1 MDKRI
6 LTHLVLLT
14 LIISCSKG
22 KPHHTPHPDQGAV
35 VVTADWSGKSSE
47 ADIPLKYVLRIAD
60 VKQEVSGE
68 KNAFK
73 QLLDPG
79 QYSLAVYNTPEHI
92 AVAGN
97 VASMEKSSA
106 GDIDPSPGYLFAS
119 VQEISVLADDS
130 LRVTVPMKQL
140 VRRLDLE
147 LTAAEGDYGRVQ
159 SATATLSGVASAVN
173 IETGERS
180 GAATVTETFTQDGQT
195 FSLSF
200 RLLGI
205 VPNESQTLV
214 VDITY
219 AGGETQR
226 IESGLSDAMK
236 GFNDEIKPMKLTGS
250 LHLPLE
256 LGSSAAIGDW
266 VGGKEDNAL
275 ANEVKRYKADDLKIG
290 DYFYSDG
297 TWSDGGL
304 RKIYSDGRREIA
316 APKPGPDRSGGK
328 VVIGIVFQTD
338 PYRIGRAEKEALS
351 GKAHGLVMAL
361 RTPTSIAPVAW
372 WKYRLDEQDEGLT
385 KCLTKKLRYE
395 DISGYGNCK
404 HIRSN
409 RGSLDDYPAFKS
421 AEEYGVQ
428 APATTTGW
436 FLPSSGQWWDI
447 LQNLGSC
454 HALAQSDQQ
463 NSSATE
469 DPDAAGFVW
478 GNTGNVAAA
487 LNGWMSEIAAEG
499 KSTFDGSMWFWS
511 SSEYSK
517 DLSLCWNI
525 NTYGWLKSRYT
536 SKKFWGHVRPILAF

>member
-35 VVTADWSGKSSE
+35 LVTADWSGKSSE
-47 ADIPLKYVLRIAD
+47 ADIPQKYVLRIAD

-106 GDIDPSPGYLFAS
+106 GDIDPMPGYLFAS
-119 VQEISVLADDS
+119 LQEITVLADDS
-130 LRVTVPMKQL
+130 LRVTAPMKQL

-147 LTAAEGDYGRVQ
+147 LTATEGDYGRVQ
-159 SATATLSGVASAVN
+159 SAAATLSGVASAVN

-180 GAATVTETFTQDGQT
+180 GAATVTKTFTQDGQT

-205 VPNESQTLV
+205 VPNESQTLA

-219 AGGETQR
+219 ADGETQR

-236 GFNDEIKPMKLTGS
+236 RFNDEAKPMKLTGS

-256 LGSSAAIGDW
+256 LGSSAAIGAW
-266 VGGKEDNAL
+266 NGGNSETVFSDK
-275 ANEVKRYKADDLKIG
+275 VKCYKADDLKIG

-316 APKPGPDRSGGK
+316 DPKPGPDRSGGK

-338 PYRIGRAEKEALS
+338 PYRIGLAEKEAL
-351 GKAHGLVMAL
+351 GGEAHGLVMAL
-361 RTPTSIAPVAW
+361 RNTSVTSSVQWAANFN
-372 WKYRLDEQDEGLT
+372 YLDEGLT
-385 KCLTKKLRYE
+385 KILTQKQLYE
-395 DISGYGNCK
+395 DISGYANNK
-404 HIRSN
+404 HILSN
-409 RGSLDDYPAFKS
+409 RGSFDNYPAFKAS
-421 AEEYGVQ
+421 KEYPAP

-436 FLPSSGQWWDI
+436 FLPSSGQ
-447 LQNLGSC
+447 
-454 HALAQSDQQ
+454 
-463 NSSATE
+463 
-469 DPDAAGFVW
+469 
-478 GNTGNVAAA
+478 
-487 LNGWMSEIAAEG
+487 
-499 KSTFDGSMWFWS
+499 
-511 SSEYSK
+511 
-517 DLSLCWNI
+517 
-525 NTYGWLKSRYT
+525 
-536 SKKFWGHVRPILAF
+536 

>member
-47 ADIPLKYVLRIAD
+47 ADIPQKYVMRIAD

-68 KNAFK
+68 KNTFK

-79 QYSLAVYNTPEHI
+79 QYSLVVYNTPEHI

-97 VASMEKSSA
+97 VASMEKTSA
-106 GDIDPSPGYLFAS
+106 GDIDPAPSYLFAS
-119 VQEISVLADDS
+119 LQEITVLADDS
-130 LRVTVPMKQL
+130 LRVTAPMKQL

-147 LTAAEGDYGRVQ
+147 LTATEGDYGRVQ
-159 SATATLSGVASAVN
+159 SATATLSGVASAVD

-205 VPNESQTLV
+205 VPNESQTLA

-236 GFNDEIKPMKLTGS
+236 GFNDEVKPMKLTGS
-250 LHLPLE
+250 LHLPIE
-256 LGSSAAIGDW
+256 LGSSAAIGAW
-266 VGGKEDNAL
+266 NGGKSETVFSDK
-275 ANEVKRYKADDLKIG
+275 VKCYKADDLKIG

-316 APKPGPDRSGGK
+316 DPKPGPDRSGGK

-338 PYRIGRAEKEALS
+338 PYRIGRAEKEAL
-351 GKAHGLVMAL
+351 GGEAHGLVMAL
-361 RTPTSIAPVAW
+361 RNTSVTSSVQWAANFN
-372 WKYRLDEQDEGLT
+372 YLDEGLT
-385 KCLTKKLRYE
+385 KILTQKQLYE

-469 DPDAAGFVW
+469 DPDAAGLVW

-487 LNGWMSEIAAEG
+487 LNGWMSEITAEG
-499 KSTFDGSMWFWS
+499 KSTFDGSMIFWS
-511 SSEYSK
+511 SSEYSEGF
-517 DLSLCWNI
+517 SQCWNI
-525 NTYGWLKSRYT
+525 NTYGWLKSSHA

>member
-22 KPHHTPHPDQGAV
+22 KPHQTPHPDQGAV

-47 ADIPLKYVLRIAD
+47 ADIPQKYVLRIAD

-106 GDIDPSPGYLFAS
+106 GDIDPSPSYLFAS
-119 VQEISVLADDS
+119 VQEITVLADDS
-130 LRVTVPMKQL
+130 LRVTAPMKQL

-147 LTAAEGDYGRVQ
+147 LTATEGDYGRVQ

-180 GAATVTETFTQDGQT
+180 GAATVTETFTQVGQT

-226 IESGLSDAMK
+226 IDSGLGDAMK
-236 GFNDEIKPMKLTGS
+236 GFNDEAKPMKLTGS

-256 LGSSAAIGDW
+256 LGSSAAIGAW
-266 VGGKEDNAL
+266 NGGNSETVFSDK
-275 ANEVKRYKADDLKIG
+275 VKCYKADDLKIG

-316 APKPGPDRSGGK
+316 DPKPGPDRSGGK
-328 VVIGIVFQTD
+328 VVIGIVFQAD
-338 PYRIGRAEKEALS
+338 PYRIGLAEKEAL
-351 GKAHGLVMAL
+351 GGEAHGLVMAL
-361 RTPTSIAPVAW
+361 RNTSVTSSVQWAANFN
-372 WKYRLDEQDEGLT
+372 YLDEGLT
-385 KCLTKKLRYE
+385 KILTQKQLYE
-395 DISGYGNCK
+395 DISGYANNK
-404 HIRSN
+404 HILSN
-409 RGSLDDYPAFKS
+409 RGSFDNYPAFKAS
-421 AEEYGVQ
+421 KEYPAP

-454 HALAQSDQQ
+454 HALAQSDQR
-463 NSSATE
+463 NSSSTE
-469 DPDAAGFVW
+469 DPNDGFVW

>member
-22 KPHHTPHPDQGAV
+22 KPHQTPHPDQGAV

-47 ADIPLKYVLRIAD
+47 ADIPQKYVLRIAD

-68 KNAFK
+68 KNTFK

-92 AVAGN
+92 AVDGN

-106 GDIDPSPGYLFAS
+106 GDIAPSPGYLFAS
-119 VQEISVLADDS
+119 VQEITVLADDS
-130 LRVTVPMKQL
+130 LRVTAPMKQL

-147 LTAAEGDYGRVQ
+147 LTATEGDYGRVQ
-159 SATATLSGVASAVN
+159 SATATLSGVASAVD

-180 GAATVTETFTQDGQT
+180 GAATVTETFIQDGQT

-214 VDITY
+214 VNITY

-226 IESGLSDAMK
+226 IDSGLSDAMK
-236 GFNDEIKPMKLTGS
+236 RFNDEAKPMKLTGS
-250 LHLPLE
+250 LHLPIE
-256 LGSSAAIGDW
+256 LGSSAAIGAW
-266 VGGKEDNAL
+266 SGGKSETVFSDK
-275 ANEVKRYKADDLKIG
+275 VKCYKADDLKIG

-316 APKPGPDRSGGK
+316 DPKPGPDRSGGK

-338 PYRIGRAEKEALS
+338 PYRIGLAEKEAL
-351 GKAHGLVMAL
+351 GGEAHGLVMAL
-361 RTPTSIAPVAW
+361 RNTSVTSSVQWAANFN
-372 WKYRLDEQDEGLT
+372 YLDEGLT
-385 KCLTKKLRYE
+385 KILTQKQLYE
-395 DISGYGNCK
+395 DISGYANNK
-404 HIRSN
+404 HILSN
-409 RGSLDDYPAFKS
+409 RGSFDNYPAFKAS
-421 AEEYGVQ
+421 KEYPAP

-447 LQNLGSC
+447 LQNLGSS
-454 HALAQSDQQ
+454 HDLAQSDQQ

-478 GNTGNVAAA
+478 NGNVAAA
-487 LNGWMSEIAAEG
+487 LNGWLSEVAAEG
-499 KSTFDGSMWFWS
+499 KSTFDESMMWFWS
-511 SSEYSK
+511 SSEYSNGYA
-517 DLSLCWNI
+517 LAWNVTI
-525 NTYGWLKSRYT
+525 YGWLKCSHN
-536 SKKFWGHVRPILAF
+536 SKGFWGYVRPILAF